1 MRAPARLPSS
11 RRRHCSEH
19 CPAFDDLVK
28 QIVCPERC
36 TELSTNQIV
45 SVKTLRRG
53 AKNTMRVNGMTAKRS
68 MIWARA
74 VQRALGK
81 AAKGARAA
89 TRPILAAL
97 LAILLA
103 GVPVWAQDQQ
113 PTQKPAPEKPGLPA
127 PQTPAQGAYT

>member
-1 MRAPARLPSS
+1 MRAPVRLPSS

-74 VQRALGK
+74 VQRALGTATK
-81 AAKGARAA
+81 VARAA
-89 TRPILAAL
+89 TRPIRPAW
-97 LAILLA
+97 LAIFLA
-103 GVPVWAQDQQ
+103 GEPVWAQDQQ
-113 PTQKPAPEKPGLPA
+113 PTQKPAPSPNKPAL
-127 PQTPAQGAYT
+127 

>member
-1 MRAPARLPSS
+1 MRGPARLPSS

-19 CPAFDDLVK
+19 CPAFDLVK

-113 PTQKPAPEKPGLPA
+113 PTQKRSEERRVG
-127 PQTPAQGAYT
+127 